1 MAAAVLSLLDDR
13 ERSTRLALQARKYVE
28 ENMSARRAAQVFEQ
42 ICLRA
47 LRPANAAGASDMSTG
62 VRGAVL

>member
-1 MAAAVLSLLDDR
+1 
-13 ERSTRLALQARKYVE
+13 
-28 ENMSARRAAQVFEQ
+28 VFEQ

-47 LRPANAAGASDMSTG
+47 LRPVNAAGASDMSTG

>member
-1 MAAAVLSLLDDR
+1 
-13 ERSTRLALQARKYVE
+13 VE

-47 LRPANAAGASDMSTG
+47 LQQQADAAVA
-62 VRGAVL
+62 RHA